1 MSDLTP
7 EKAIEIAQA
16 YDQEVERQ
24 LSDLRH
30 EGEFQGQLVHDLMKT
45 LDLAESKLEEARSIG
60 GADLEYT
67 DEENVF
73 SIDGLRAMLEF
84 RRADVW
90 IQAGSDGNAVRHLEE
105 SIRLAETPTAHA
117 YLGLHFT
124 NKGIKN
130 RAVEHFRRAVE
141 LDPGNT
147 EYLKELDRAEHM
159 RRGRLRNRVPDQ
171 MIGGVCAELGE
182 RFGISRHLLR
192 AGSVV
197 LALLTGG
204 GGILLYLIAWAWLAL
219 RRPPDASSNL

>member
-90 IQAGSDGNAVRHLEE
+90 IQAGSDGNAVRHLE
-105 SIRLAETPTAHA
+105 
-117 YLGLHFT
+117 
-124 NKGIKN
+124 
-130 RAVEHFRRAVE
+130 
-141 LDPGNT
+141 
-147 EYLKELDRAEHM
+147 
-159 RRGRLRNRVPDQ
+159 
-171 MIGGVCAELGE
+171 
-182 RFGISRHLLR
+182 
-192 AGSVV
+192 
-197 LALLTGG
+197 
-204 GGILLYLIAWAWLAL
+204 
-219 RRPPDASSNL
+219 